1 MEGDARLFAEKTIE
15 TFYFWTGV
23 LMWLIHAGFMI
34 YKAGVARQKN
44 VLMTMMKNL
53 LTCAVIT
60 PAFFLFGWWIYYAFQ
75 GGIVPADTQA
85 ASDALPWSDRM
96 GPNLK
101 DNITG
106 VFWFAF
112 LLFSFTTASIMS
124 GAAIER
130 IRLGAY
136 LLLAMILGSV
146 VWILAAA
153 WGWSDGAWLYKQ
165 FGFHDWG
172 AGGCVHTVAA
182 AFTLGVLLNLGP
194 RIGKYD
200 EQGRPQS
207 IPPHNL
213 PMTMLGLML
222 IFTGFYAFYAAC
234 AVFGVA
240 EPDASPEPWR
250 SIYGTPMTLGS
261 LAFTVTMGF
270 AGGAMG
276 AFIVSKGDPYWT
288 ISGGLAGMISIAS
301 GVDVYHPALGYL
313 IGFAGGGLVVVVGD
327 RLERCGIDDAVG
339 AIAVHGGA
347 GVWSMLAMGLFA
359 SGYPQHEN
367 VTSLTGQLVGIAVMI
382 GVGLVPG
389 YLISLALSRAG
400 LLRVSP
406 DAELAGLDVADLGV
420 VPIVLDGTGH
430 QGQAAAIPPYEHQS
444 GRPQS

>member
-1 MEGDARLFAEKTIE
+1 M
-15 TFYFWTGV
+15 
-23 LMWLIHAGFMI
+23 
-34 YKAGVARQKN
+34 ARQKN

-60 PAFFLFGWWIYYAFQ
+60 PTFFLFGWWIYYAFQ
-75 GGIVPADTQA
+75 GGVVPDTGA
-85 ASDALPWSDRM
+85 AAVAALPWSEVM
-96 GPNLK
+96 GPNLD

-112 LLFSFTTASIMS
+112 LLFSFTTGSIMS
-124 GAAIER
+124 GAVIER

-153 WGWSDGAWLYKQ
+153 WGWSSGAWLYTEY
-165 FGFHDWG
+165 GFHDWG

-200 EQGRPQS
+200 DQGRPLE

-213 PMTMLGLML
+213 PMTMLWLML

-234 AVFGVA
+234 AVFQVA
-240 EPDASPEPWR
+240 EPGADPEPWR

-276 AFIVSKGDPYWT
+276 AFITSKGDPYWT

-313 IGFAGGGLVVVVGD
+313 IGFAGGALAVFVGN
-327 RLERCGIDDAVG
+327 RLERRGIDDAVG
-339 AIAVHGGA
+339 AIAVLGGA

-359 SGYPQHEN
+359 SGYPQHEILS
-367 VTSLTGQLVGIAVMI
+367 SLKGQLVGIAVMI
-382 GVGLVPG
+382 GVGFVPG
-389 YLISLALSRAG
+389 YLISLVLDRSG
-400 LLRVSP
+400 LLRVSREV
-406 DAELAGLDVADLGV
+406 ELAGLDVAELGIEGV
-420 VPIVLDGTGH
+420 VPAGTIG
-430 QGQAAAIPPYEHQS
+430 EKT
-444 GRPQS
+444 

>member
-1 MEGDARLFAEKTIE
+1 VEGDARLFAEKTIE

-34 YKAGVARQKN
+34 YEAGVARQNN

-60 PAFFLFGWWIYYAFQ
+60 PTFFLFGWWIYYAFP
-75 GGIVPADTQA
+75 GGVLPDNGPMAKA
-85 ASDALPWSDRM
+85 ALPWSEQM
-96 GPNLK
+96 GPNLG

-112 LLFSFTTASIMS
+112 LLFSFTTGSILS
-124 GAAIER
+124 GAVIER

-136 LLLAMILGSV
+136 LLLAMVLGSA
-146 VWILAAA
+146 VWVLAAA
-153 WGWSDGAWLYKQ
+153 WGWSSEAWLYTE

-182 AFTLGVLLNLGP
+182 AFTLGVLLNLGS

-200 EQGRPQS
+200 DQGRPVT

-234 AVFGVA
+234 AVFQVA
-240 EPDASPEPWR
+240 EPGADPEPWR

-276 AFIVSKGDPYWT
+276 AFISSRGDPYWT

-313 IGFAGGGLVVVVGD
+313 IGFAGGALVVFVGN

-347 GVWSMLAMGLFA
+347 GVWSMLAMGVFA
-359 SGYPQHEN
+359 SGYPQHEHFS
-367 VTSLTGQLVGIAVMI
+367 SLQGQVVGIAVMI
-382 GVGLVPG
+382 GVGFVPG
-389 YLISLALSRAG
+389 YGISWVLHRCG
-400 LLRVSP
+400 VLRVSRE
-406 DAELAGLDVADLGV
+406 AELAGLDISELGIEGV
-420 VPIVLDGTGH
+420 VPAGRVVEGT
-430 QGQAAAIPPYEHQS
+430 
-444 GRPQS
+444 

>member
-1 MEGDARLFAEKTIE
+1 MDGDVRLFAEKTIE

-34 YKAGVARQKN
+34 YEAGVARQKN

-60 PAFFLFGWWIYYAFQ
+60 PTFFLFGWWIYYAFQ
-75 GGIVPADTQA
+75 GGWIPVVTE
-85 ASDALPWSDRM
+85 ASSSALPWSESM
-96 GPNLK
+96 GPNLG

-153 WGWSDGAWLYKQ
+153 WGWSDGAWLYTR

-194 RIGKYD
+194 RLGKYD
-200 EQGRPQS
+200 EQGRPVS

-213 PMTMLGLML
+213 PLTMLGLML

-234 AVFGVA
+234 AVFGIA
-240 EPDASPEPWR
+240 EAGADPEPWR

-270 AGGAMG
+270 AGGVMG

-313 IGFAGGGLVVVVGD
+313 VGFGGGALVVWVGN

-347 GVWSMLAMGLFA
+347 GVWSMLAMGLLA
-359 SGYPQHEN
+359 SGYPQHQN
-367 VTSLTGQLVGIAVMI
+367 VTSLSGQLVGIAVMI
-382 GVGLVPG
+382 GVGFVPG
-389 YLISLALSRAG
+389 YLISLG
-400 LLRVSP
+400 LNRCGVLRVSREV
-406 DAELAGLDVADLGV
+406 ELAGLDVAELGV
-420 VPIVLDGTGH
+420 V
-430 QGQAAAIPPYEHQS
+430 EN
-444 GRPQS
+444 

>member
-34 YKAGVARQKN
+34 YEAGVARQKN

-60 PAFFLFGWWIYYAFQ
+60 PTFFLFGWWIYYAFQ
-75 GGIVPADTQA
+75 GGVVPDTGA
-85 ASDALPWSDRM
+85 AAVAALPWSEVM
-96 GPNLK
+96 GPNLD

-112 LLFSFTTASIMS
+112 LLFSFTTGSIMS
-124 GAAIER
+124 GAVIER

-153 WGWSDGAWLYKQ
+153 WGWSSGAWLYTEY
-165 FGFHDWG
+165 GFHDWG

-200 EQGRPQS
+200 DQGRPLE

-234 AVFGVA
+234 AVFQVA
-240 EPDASPEPWR
+240 EPGADPEPWR

-276 AFIVSKGDPYWT
+276 AFITSKGDPYWT

-313 IGFAGGGLVVVVGD
+313 IGFAGGALAVFVGN
-327 RLERCGIDDAVG
+327 RLERRGIDDAVG

-359 SGYPQHEN
+359 SGYPQHEILS
-367 VTSLTGQLVGIAVMI
+367 SLKGQLVGIAVMI
-382 GVGLVPG
+382 GVGFVPG
-389 YLISLALSRAG
+389 YLISLVLDRSG
-400 LLRVSP
+400 LLRVSREV
-406 DAELAGLDVADLGV
+406 ELAGLDVAELGIEGGG
-420 VPIVLDGTGH
+420 PAGTIG
-430 QGQAAAIPPYEHQS
+430 EKT
-444 GRPQS
+444 

>member
-1 MEGDARLFAEKTIE
+1 VTSGSGDVDGDVRLFAEKTIE

-34 YKAGVARQKN
+34 YEAGVARQKN

-60 PAFFLFGWWIYYAFQ
+60 PTFFLFGWWIYYAFQ
-75 GGIVPADTQA
+75 GGWIPVVTE
-85 ASDALPWSDRM
+85 ASSSALPWSETM
-96 GPNLK
+96 GPNLG

-124 GAAIER
+124 GAVIER

-153 WGWSDGAWLYKQ
+153 WGWSDGAWLYTR

-194 RIGKYD
+194 RLGKYD
-200 EQGRPQS
+200 EQGRPVS

-213 PMTMLGLML
+213 PLTMLGLML

-234 AVFGVA
+234 AVFGIA
-240 EPDASPEPWR
+240 EAGADPEPWR

-270 AGGAMG
+270 AGGVMG

-313 IGFAGGGLVVVVGD
+313 VGFGGGALVVWVGN

-347 GVWSMLAMGLFA
+347 GVWSMLAMGLLA
-359 SGYPQHEN
+359 SGYPQHQN
-367 VTSLTGQLVGIAVMI
+367 VTSLSGQLVGIAVMI
-382 GVGLVPG
+382 GVGFVPG
-389 YLISLALSRAG
+389 YLISLG
-400 LLRVSP
+400 LNRCGVLRVSREV
-406 DAELAGLDVADLGV
+406 ELAGLDVAELGV
-420 VPIVLDGTGH
+420 VEI
-430 QGQAAAIPPYEHQS
+430 
-444 GRPQS
+444 